1 MFRFRMQ
8 SSVAL
13 IVAVLFLCATTLV
26 HAAEDSYMTNMT
38 KDRGDVSAE
47 AIIADGLLLRPAG
60 VVATIVG
67 TLAFVVILPFS
78 IPTKSVDKA
87 AQKLIMDPVRYTFVR
102 PLGQIESAKPTQ

>member
-8 SSVAL
+8 SGIAL
-13 IVAVLFLCATTLV
+13 IVVVFLLWATSLV
-26 HAAEDSYMTNMT
+26 HAAEDSYMT

-87 AQKLIMDPVRYTFVR
+87 AQKLIVDPAKYTFVR
-102 PLGQIESAKPTQ
+102 PLGQIESAKPMQ